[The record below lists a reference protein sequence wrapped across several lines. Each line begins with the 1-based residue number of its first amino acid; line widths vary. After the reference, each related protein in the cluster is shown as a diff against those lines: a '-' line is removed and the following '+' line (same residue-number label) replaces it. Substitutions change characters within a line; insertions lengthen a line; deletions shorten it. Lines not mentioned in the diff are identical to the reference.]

1 MGAGLTA
8 TVEARDAPAVL
19 TIAGLCKAFGPTIA
33 LHDVSLEVKR
43 GEVHALLGHNGSGKS
58 TVVKIISGAVR
69 ADSGSVVVCG
79 HRAVPQVG
87 VVHQDLGL
95 CGDATVVENCCMSG
109 YRATRFG
116 IIDWTTERRAVQ
128 VILSTLAADFGPTDL
143 VRKLTPADQTIVAM
157 ARALKRA
164 DRGELDLLVL
174 DEATARLRGRDADKA
189 LATARRVAEH
199 GGGVLIVTHH
209 MSEVRRA
216 ADRATVLRN
225 GRLAGSVRVA
235 DTDEAG
241 LLALCSGARVGA
253 TEPAASPRGVVAG
266 DSRDVALRASGLRGA
281 RFSSDDAIE
290 VRRGE
295 IVGVTGAPGAGHEEI
310 PYLVAGA
317 FGRAQ
322 VAVFGQLV
330 HGGSVT
336 ARRACGIGLVPAE
349 RLAQGILLRATVFEN
364 LSPVVRRR
372 HTRARLVRAR
382 RERDWAQRVCEAFSV
397 RPARPEAPIGS
408 LSGGNQQKVLLAR
421 VLEDVPKV
429 LVLHEPT
436 EGVDEMTRRVLMDMV
451 RAAAV
456 DGMAVLY
463 VSSDIDEVVECA
475 DRVLVVR
482 DGAIVADLRS
492 SPTLKNEAYA
502 ASYTDIG
509 AGRERAA

>member
-1 MGAGLTA
+1 M
-8 TVEARDAPAVL
+8 
-19 TIAGLCKAFGPTIA
+19 CKAFGPTIA
-33 LHDVSLEVKR
+33 LQDVSLEVKR

-69 ADSGSVVVCG
+69 ADAGSVVVRG
-79 HRAVPQVG
+79 RGPLPQVG

-116 IIDWTTERRAVQ
+116 AIDWAWERRAVQ
-128 VILSTLAADFGPTDL
+128 AILSTLAADFGPTDL
-143 VRKLTPADQTIVAM
+143 VRELTPADQTIVAI

-164 DRGELDLLVL
+164 DRGGLDLLVL

-225 GRLAGSVRVA
+225 GRVAGSVRVA

-241 LLALCSGARVGA
+241 LLALCSGSVDGSRAPALASRGASVERDAR
-253 TEPAASPRGVVAG
+253 P
-266 DSRDVALRASGLRGA
+266 VALRASDMHGLR
-281 RFSSDDAIE
+281 FSCDDAIE

-317 FGRAQ
+317 LGHARVDVYGQAVRRRSVEASRA
-322 VAVFGQLV
+322 
-330 HGGSVT
+330 
-336 ARRACGIGLVPAE
+336 RGIGLVPAE
-349 RLAQGILLRATVFEN
+349 RLAQGILLRAAVFEN
-364 LSPVVRRR
+364 LSPRVRRR
-372 HTRARLVRAR
+372 HTRARLLRTR
-382 RERDWAQRVCEAFSV
+382 RERDWARGVCEAFQV
-397 RPARPEAPIGS
+397 EPARPAVPIGS

-421 VLEDVPKV
+421 VLEDAPKV
-429 LVLHEPT
+429 LLLHEPT
-436 EGVDEMTRRVLMDMV
+436 EGVDEMTRRALMGMV
-451 RAAAV
+451 RAAAA
-456 DGMAVLY
+456 DGAAVLY

-482 DGAIVADLRS
+482 EGVVVADLEA
-492 SPTLKNEAYA
+492 SPALKSQTYA
-502 ASYTDIG
+502 ASYTSTA
-509 AGRERAA
+509 AGQERAA